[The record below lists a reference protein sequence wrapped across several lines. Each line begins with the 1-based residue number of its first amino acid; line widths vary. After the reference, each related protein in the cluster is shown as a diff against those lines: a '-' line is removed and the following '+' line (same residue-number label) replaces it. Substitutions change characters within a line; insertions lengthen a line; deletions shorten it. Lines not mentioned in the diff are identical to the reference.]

1 MTANA
6 QRAFVLSLL
15 VLLMAATR
23 INHFAPIPD
32 ASWAVFFIGGFYLR
46 SWTRWAFPL
55 LMALAVVIDWA
66 VISRQGINF
75 WDHYCVSAGYWAL
88 VPAHLAMWAGGMT
101 LRHFYRGA
109 SWSAL
114 GLFAAT
120 LVVSVAL
127 CHLFAQGGFYWT
139 SDSVANPTVAG
150 WFKNYSDWLL
160 PYLRTATL
168 YCVAAAVAQVASEAV
183 ARQSAGKRIAH

>member
-46 SWTRWAFPL
+46 NWTRWAFPL
-55 LMALAVVIDWA
+55 LMVLAVVIDWA

-88 VPAHLAMWAGGMT
+88 IPAHFALWAGGMT

-114 GLFAAT
+114 GLFVAS
-120 LVVSVAL
+120 LVVSVAV
-127 CHLFAQGGFYWT
+127 CQLFAQGGFYWT
-139 SDSVANPTVAG
+139 SDSVANPTLAG

-160 PYLRTATL
+160 PYLGTAAM
-168 YCVAAAVAQVASEAV
+168 YAGAAAVAQVASEVV